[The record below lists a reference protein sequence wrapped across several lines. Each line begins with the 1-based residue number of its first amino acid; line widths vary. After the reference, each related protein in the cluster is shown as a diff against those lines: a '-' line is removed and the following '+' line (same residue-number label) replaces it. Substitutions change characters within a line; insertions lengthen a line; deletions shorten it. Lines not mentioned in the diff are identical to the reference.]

1 MEKIYLVIQE
11 SNVDGEILF
20 NVVPCVSLETAKVVM
35 EMEKETILNE
45 SPRYKNY
52 KEYPEEYQFEEDEE
66 SVFIKVLYDEYYE
79 NIYIQEKEIQY

>member
-11 SNVDGEILF
+11 SNVDGEIYI
-20 NVVPCVSLETAKVVM
+20 NVVPCSSLEVAKKVM
-35 EMEKETILNE
+35 AEEKNTILNE

-52 KEYPEEYQFEEDEE
+52 KEHPEEYQFEEDEE
-66 SVFIKVLYDEYYE
+66 SVFINVLDDEYYE